1 MSGLSAR
8 LLSAARRGRGRVTPH
23 AIRSSAA
30 PLRYT
35 PFRARLLCDETRSGP
50 ETSQREFGH
59 SLTEPLVSA
68 SNPTKMPMT
77 PLAAADDATTGYSID
92 HLISQNA
99 QWADANADWFKRH
112 GHEKH
117 APKYLWIG
125 CSDARTP
132 ANEILGEGPNAVF
145 VHRNIA
151 NLVVNSDMNMLSVLQ
166 YAVNVLCVPHII
178 VCGHYD
184 CGGVRASLSRSH
196 LDSRDLGSPAGFQW
210 RLLSLT
216 TAPQSARVFA

>member
-1 MSGLSAR
+1 MGREFRMSPPLNLSAR
-8 LLSAARRGRGRVTPH
+8 LLAAARRGKVAPG
-23 AIRSSAA
+23 AIRSAAA

-35 PFRARLLCDETRSGP
+35 PFRARSLCDETRSGP
-50 ETSQREFGH
+50 ETSQRQFGH
-59 SLTEPLVSA
+59 SLTEPLISVTKA
-68 SNPTKMPMT
+68 DLTPTKMPMT
-77 PLAAADDATTGYSID
+77 PTSADDTDTTGYSID
-92 HLISQNA
+92 HLISQNGE
-99 QWADANADWFKRH
+99 WADANADWFKRH

-166 YAVNVLCVPHII
+166 YA
-178 VCGHYD
+178 
-184 CGGVRASLSRSH
+184 GVY
-196 LDSRDLGSPAGFQW
+196 
-210 RLLSLT
+210 
-216 TAPQSARVFA
+216 

>member
-1 MSGLSAR
+1 MSPPLNLSAR
-8 LLSAARRGRGRVTPH
+8 LLAAARRGKVAPG
-23 AIRSSAA
+23 AIRSAAA

-35 PFRARLLCDETRSGP
+35 PFRARSLCDETRSGP
-50 ETSQREFGH
+50 ETSQRQFGH
-59 SLTEPLVSA
+59 SMTEPLVSA
-68 SNPTKMPMT
+68 TTPLKMPMT
-77 PLAAADDATTGYSID
+77 PVPVDDTTGYSID
-92 HLISQNA
+92 HLISQNEE
-99 QWADANADWFKRH
+99 WAHANADWFKRH

-166 YAVNVLCVPHII
+166 YA
-178 VCGHYD
+178 
-184 CGGVRASLSRSH
+184 GVE
-196 LDSRDLGSPAGFQW
+196 
-210 RLLSLT
+210 
-216 TAPQSARVFA
+216 

>member
-1 MSGLSAR
+1 MPPALNLSAR
-8 LLSAARRGRGRVTPH
+8 LLSAARRSRFSPH
-23 AIRSSAA
+23 AARSAAA

-35 PFRARLLCDETRSGP
+35 PFRARSLCDETRSGT
-50 ETSQREFGH
+50 ETSQREIGH
-59 SLTEPLVSA
+59 SLSEPLGSA
-68 SNPTKMPMT
+68 STPTKMPM
-77 PLAAADDATTGYSID
+77 PPPADDDTLGYSID
-92 HLISQNA
+92 NLISQNA
-99 QWADANADWFKRH
+99 QWADANAGWFSRH

-166 YAVNVLCVPHII
+166 YA
-178 VCGHYD
+178 
-184 CGGVRASLSRSH
+184 GVY
-196 LDSRDLGSPAGFQW
+196 
-210 RLLSLT
+210 
-216 TAPQSARVFA
+216 

>member
-1 MSGLSAR
+1 MSPPLNLSAR
-8 LLSAARRGRGRVTPH
+8 LLAAARRGKVAPG
-23 AIRSSAA
+23 AIRSAAA

-35 PFRARLLCDETRSGP
+35 PFRARSLCDQNRSGP

-68 SNPTKMPMT
+68 TTPIKMPMAST
-77 PLAAADDATTGYSID
+77 SVDDTSGYSID
-92 HLISQNA
+92 HLISQNEE
-99 QWADANADWFKRH
+99 WADANADWFKRH

-125 CSDARTP
+125 CSDARIP

-166 YAVNVLCVPHII
+166 YA
-178 VCGHYD
+178 
-184 CGGVRASLSRSH
+184 GV
-196 LDSRDLGSPAGFQW
+196 
-210 RLLSLT
+210 
-216 TAPQSARVFA
+216 